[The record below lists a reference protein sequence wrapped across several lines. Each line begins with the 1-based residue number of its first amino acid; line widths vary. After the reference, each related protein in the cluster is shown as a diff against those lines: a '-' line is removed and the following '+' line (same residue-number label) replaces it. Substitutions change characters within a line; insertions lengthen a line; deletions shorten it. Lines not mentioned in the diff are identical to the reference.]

1 MILNFFQ
8 NRIRQFFLL
17 VCLAFVLT
25 VSNAIEVSAIP
36 TKAEQALIVEFN
48 TGKVLLAKNA
58 ETPMHPASMTK
69 IMTAYM
75 IFDRLKE
82 GLLSLDTRFRV
93 SRNAWRKRGSKM
105 FLRENKYVRIED
117 LIRGIIVQSGN
128 DASIAVAEGISGNEE
143 DFARD
148 MTLKAREIGM
158 ANTTFKNASGW
169 PNAQHLTTA
178 HDLATLIES
187 TIKEYPEF
195 YHYYSEKEFTYA
207 NIRQYNRNPLLR
219 LNTGVDGLKTGHT
232 DVAGYGL
239 AASAIREGR
248 RLVLVINGL
257 KSKRD
262 RARESEYLLNW
273 AFRTFKNYKLF
284 SAGETITTASVWLG
298 DAEKV
303 PLVVD
308 QDFVITIKRRARA
321 NMKVIARLTEPIS
334 APIRKGDLLGHLLV
348 FVPGEKKIEVPLKA
362 GADVSDLSTMGRMT
376 AIINHLLWGSSH

>member
-25 VSNAIEVSAIP
+25 VSNAMEVSAIP

-362 GADVSDLSTMGRMT
+362 GADVSDLGTIGRMT

>member
-25 VSNAIEVSAIP
+25 VSNAMEVSAIP

-362 GADVSDLSTMGRMT
+362 GADVSDLGTMGRMT

>member
-1 MILNFFQ
+1 MILNFSQ
-8 NRIRQFFLL
+8 NRIRQLFLL
-17 VCLAFVLT
+17 VCLAIVLAI
-25 VSNAIEVSAIP
+25 SNAIEVSAIP

-169 PNAQHLTTA
+169 PDAQHLTTA

-219 LNTGVDGLKTGHT
+219 LNMGVDGLKTGHT

-362 GADVSDLSTMGRMT
+362 GADVSDLGTIGRMT

>member
-1 MILNFFQ
+1 MAI
-8 NRIRQFFLL
+8 
-17 VCLAFVLT
+17 
-25 VSNAIEVSAIP
+25 SNAIEASAIP

-105 FLRENKYVRIED
+105 FLRENEYVRIED

-148 MTLKAREIGM
+148 MTVKAREIGM
-158 ANTTFKNASGW
+158 ANTTFRNASGW
-169 PNAQHLTTA
+169 PDKQHLTTA
-178 HDLATLIES
+178 RDLATLIES

-207 NIRQYNRNPLLR
+207 KIRQYNRNPLLR

-232 DVAGYGL
+232 TIAGYGL

-257 KSKRD
+257 KSKRA

-308 QDFVITIKRRARA
+308 NDFIITIKRRARA
-321 NMKVIARLTEPIS
+321 DMKVVARLTEPIS
-334 APIRKGDLLGHLLV
+334 APIRKGDVLGNLLI

-362 GADVSDLSTMGRMT
+362 GADVADLGMIRRMT

>member
-1 MILNFFQ
+1 MILNFSQ
-8 NRIRQFFLL
+8 NRIRQLFLL
-17 VCLAFVLT
+17 VCLAIVLAI
-25 VSNAIEVSAIP
+25 SNAIEVSAIP

-169 PNAQHLTTA
+169 PDAQHLTTA

-362 GADVSDLSTMGRMT
+362 GADVSDLGTIGRMT

>member
-25 VSNAIEVSAIP
+25 VSNAMEVSAIP

-158 ANTTFKNASGW
+158 VNTTFRNASGW
-169 PNAQHLTTA
+169 PDAQHLTTA

-362 GADVSDLSTMGRMT
+362 GADVSDLGTMGRMT

>member
-17 VCLAFVLT
+17 VCLAIVLAI
-25 VSNAIEVSAIP
+25 SNAIEVSAIP

-169 PNAQHLTTA
+169 PDAQHLTTA

-257 KSKRD
+257 KTGPIAENTLDANDQHYEVPANYFKSVLGPRLKYSCCWFD
-262 RARESEYLLNW
+262 NNQSTLEEAEIKMMEQTEKFEDELEIISSVLTKTKTSFTMKQIIKKHEELISEATVQLVTVNKEGKPIKIPEILNNLLN
-273 AFRTFKNYKLF
+273 
-284 SAGETITTASVWLG
+284 
-298 DAEKV
+298 
-303 PLVVD
+303 
-308 QDFVITIKRRARA
+308 
-321 NMKVIARLTEPIS
+321 
-334 APIRKGDLLGHLLV
+334 
-348 FVPGEKKIEVPLKA
+348 
-362 GADVSDLSTMGRMT
+362 
-376 AIINHLLWGSSH
+376 

>member
-25 VSNAIEVSAIP
+25 VSNAMEVSAIP

-362 GADVSDLSTMGRMT
+362 GADVSDLGTMGRVT

>member
-1 MILNFFQ
+1 MLNFAQ
-8 NRIRQFFLL
+8 DRIRQLTLL
-17 VCLAFVLT
+17 VCLAFVLAI
-25 VSNAIEVSAIP
+25 SNAIEASAIP

-148 MTLKAREIGM
+148 MTVKAREIGM
-158 ANTTFKNASGW
+158 ANTPFRNASGW
-169 PNAQHLTTA
+169 PDKQHLTTA
-178 HDLATLIES
+178 RDLATLIES

-207 NIRQYNRNPLLR
+207 KIRQYNRNPLLR

-232 DVAGYGL
+232 TIAGYGL

-257 KSKRD
+257 KSKRA

-308 QDFVITIKRRARA
+308 NDFIITIKRRARA
-321 NMKVIARLTEPIS
+321 DMKVVARLTEPIS
-334 APIRKGDLLGHLLV
+334 APIRKGDVLGNLLI

-362 GADVSDLSTMGRMT
+362 GADVSDLGMIRRMT

>member
-1 MILNFFQ
+1 MILNFSQ
-8 NRIRQFFLL
+8 NRIRQLFLL
-17 VCLAFVLT
+17 VCLAIVLAI
-25 VSNAIEVSAIP
+25 SNAIKVSAIP

-58 ETPMHPASMTK
+58 ETPMPPASMAK
-69 IMTAYM
+69 IMTTYM
-75 IFDRLKE
+75 IFDRSKE

-93 SRNAWRKRGSKM
+93 SHNAWRKRGSKM

-169 PNAQHLTTA
+169 PDAQHLTTA

-273 AFRTFKNYKLF
+273 ALDVKNYGIFCRRDYNDRLR
-284 SAGETITTASVWLG
+284 
-298 DAEKV
+298 
-303 PLVVD
+303 VV
-308 QDFVITIKRRARA
+308 
-321 NMKVIARLTEPIS
+321 
-334 APIRKGDLLGHLLV
+334 
-348 FVPGEKKIEVPLKA
+348 
-362 GADVSDLSTMGRMT
+362 GRC
-376 AIINHLLWGSSH
+376 